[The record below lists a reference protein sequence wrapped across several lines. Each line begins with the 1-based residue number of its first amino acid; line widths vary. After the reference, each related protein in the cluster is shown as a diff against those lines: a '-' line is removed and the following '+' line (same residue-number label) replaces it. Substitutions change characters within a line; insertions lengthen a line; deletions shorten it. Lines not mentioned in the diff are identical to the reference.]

1 MISDLP
7 TSDGTRV
14 PSAAPSDT
22 AGRRSDQDGQE
33 RMASVM
39 PTPATRVAIIGA
51 GRGGT
56 ALLDLLHQLRTIE
69 VVGITDRDPAA
80 PGLQRAREL
89 HVPTY
94 ERLADLISNHRVNLV
109 MDLTGDPGM
118 DRILREHTSGE
129 TDILSGPASRLLW
142 DLVRHES
149 ALQAELLHSEKLAG
163 IGSFAAGIAHDMN
176 NPLQLILGLAEN
188 LLDECD
194 IETVHDQARDIVE
207 AVKRTTA
214 ICRDLTSYSRRASSQ
229 QNSLIAINGKLDEAL
244 KIARYAVA
252 LQDID
257 IRKSYQPDIAVK
269 GNPDELLHVFVNL
282 ITNAVQAM
290 DHGGTLTLETT
301 AVQGATRVRVS
312 DTGCGISADLI
323 DRIFEPFFTTKPPG
337 KGTGLGLYNIK
348 NVIHHMHGTI
358 EVESHIGRGSTFTI
372 TFPRE
377 APTEDRSRPS

>member
-1 MISDLP
+1 MISNLP
-7 TSDGTRV
+7 TSDGTRM
-14 PSAAPSDT
+14 PSAAPSDA
-22 AGRRSDQDGQE
+22 AGHRSDQDGQE
-33 RMASVM
+33 RMASVT

-69 VVGITDRDPAA
+69 VVGIMDRNPAA
-80 PGLQRAREL
+80 PGLHRAREL
-89 HVPTY
+89 HVPVY
-94 ERLADLISNHRVNLV
+94 EHLADLLSIHRVNLV
-109 MDLTGDPGM
+109 MDVTGNPDM
-118 DRILREHTSGE
+118 DRILHDQTTGGA
-129 TDILSGPASRLLW
+129 DILSGPASRLLW

-149 ALQAELLHSEKLAG
+149 TLQGELLHAEKLAG
-163 IGSFAAGIAHDMN
+163 IGSFAAGIAHDIN
-176 NPLQLILGLAEN
+176 NPLQLILGLAES
-188 LLDECD
+188 LAEERD
-194 IETVHDQARDIVE
+194 IEAVHLQARDIIE

-229 QNSLIAINGKLDEAL
+229 QDSLIAINGKLDEAL

-252 LQDID
+252 LQDIE

-290 DHGGTLTLETT
+290 DHGGTLTLDT
-301 AVQGATRVRVS
+301 AVVQGAPRVRVL
-312 DTGCGISADLI
+312 DTGCGIHADLL

-358 EVESHIGRGSTFTI
+358 EVESRVGQGSTFTI

-377 APTEDRSRPS
+377 TATGDRSSPS

>member
-1 MISDLP
+1 MISNFP
-7 TSDGTRV
+7 TSGGTRV
-14 PSAAPSDT
+14 PSAAPPD
-22 AGRRSDQDGQE
+22 AADRRSDQEG
-33 RMASVM
+33 MGSVT
-39 PTPATRVAIIGA
+39 PTPATRVAIVGA

-69 VVGITDRDPAA
+69 VVGITDRNPTS

-89 HVPTY
+89 HVPVY
-94 ERLADLISNHRVNLV
+94 ERLADLIGNHRVNLV
-109 MDLTGDPGM
+109 MDLTGDPSM
-118 DRILREHTSGE
+118 DRILREQATGG

-149 ALQAELLHSEKLAG
+149 TLQAELLHSEKLAG

-188 LLDECD
+188 LVDERD
-194 IETVHDQARDIVE
+194 IETVHLQARDIVE

-229 QNSLIAINGKLDEAL
+229 QDSLIAINGKLDEAL

-252 LQDID
+252 LHDID
-257 IRKSYQPDIAVK
+257 ICKTYQPDVMVK

-290 DHGGTLTLETT
+290 EQGGTLTLET
-301 AVQGATRVRVS
+301 AMVDGATRVRVS
-312 DTGCGISADLI
+312 DTGCGISADLV

-348 NVIHHMHGTI
+348 NVIQHMHGTI
-358 EVESHIGRGSTFTI
+358 EVESRVGRGSTFTV
-372 TFPRE
+372 TFPQE
-377 APTEDRSRPS
+377 TATVDRSGPS